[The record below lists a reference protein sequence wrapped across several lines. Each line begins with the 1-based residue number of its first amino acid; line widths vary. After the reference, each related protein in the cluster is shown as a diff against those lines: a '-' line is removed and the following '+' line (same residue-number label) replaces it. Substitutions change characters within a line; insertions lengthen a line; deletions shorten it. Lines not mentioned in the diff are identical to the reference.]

1 LHVTDRR
8 SSASRFAAQ
17 PSRPCSARTAS
28 SAAGLSA
35 RRDRSHR
42 FGSGCRIT
50 IRWTR
55 SPGRRVNGVLGFS
68 MPFSYSASTTRGT
81 GILPVMFMARMA
93 MPRLP

>member
-55 SPGRRVNGVLGFS
+55 HE
-68 MPFSYSASTTRGT
+68 ASTGCS
-81 GILPVMFMARMA
+81 V
-93 MPRLP
+93 